1 MEGLSMTTINDSQN
15 IFTTVITK
23 LGEIYGLPRT
33 DETEIKA
40 LLERLEGAVQDL
52 ERIYDS
58 HSVQAN
64 ITSVERAT
72 IIGEICLYVK
82 DSLLHGRWSDWA
94 TKNFTEGLRTL
105 EKFMAIARSGLWRAN
120 AHLGSEKVY
129 QLTRVEHLL
138 GNNVTLSDLF
148 QDCGLDD
155 SLQNYTGKKLEHAVS
170 VILNKEAL
178 REQGIELP
186 NEALHKLTES
196 FSLIRDNINVLG
208 RLCEARSEDANLE
221 KVVTNIISSG
231 GKGSA
236 KKHAVAK
243 NLKEDVNQVA
253 ARFIESLQEAI
264 AKPDT
269 RVDRDRLL
277 FVLKLV
283 TECLEVRCPR
293 Q

>member
-1 MEGLSMTTINDSQN
+1 MTTINDSQT
-15 IFTTVITK
+15 IFTNVINL
-23 LGEIYGLPRT
+23 LGEIYGLPRAN
-33 DETEIKA
+33 EAEIKE
-40 LLERLEGAVQDL
+40 LLERLEGAAQDL
-52 ERIYDS
+52 ERIYDI
-58 HSVQAN
+58 HSAQAN
-64 ITSVERAT
+64 LASVERAT

-82 DSLLHGRWSDWA
+82 DSLLHGRWTDWA
-94 TKNFTEGLRTL
+94 AENFTESLRTL
-105 EKFMAIARSGLWRAN
+105 EKFMAIARSSLWRAH

-138 GNNVTLSDLF
+138 GNNVTLQNLF
-148 QDCGLDD
+148 QDCGLAE
-155 SLQNYTGKKLEHAVS
+155 SLQDYTGKKLEHAVS

-186 NEALHKLTES
+186 NEALHRLTEN

-221 KVVTNIISSG
+221 KTVTNIIASG
-231 GKGSA
+231 GRGST
-236 KKHAVAK
+236 KKRAVAK
-243 NLKEDVNQVA
+243 NLKEDVNEVA

-277 FVLKLV
+277 FVLQLV
-283 TECLEVRCPR
+283 TECLEVRCPK
-293 Q
+293 